1 MSDTA
6 HVLQLGTVPYLEA
19 WDLQRAV
26 AAGANVIRPLEDSPD
41 AGMRLYTAE
50 DCEGHRWMF
59 GQPFATVSTSD
70 TAG

>member
-1 MSDTA
+1 MDDVDA
-6 HVLQLGTVPYLEA
+6 HHA
-19 WDLQRAV
+19 RAV

-59 GQPFATVSTSD
+59 GQPFATVSNV
-70 TAG
+70 